1 MPNRVVN
8 KSIRQK
14 KVKQEVKNPK
24 IDEICQL
31 EIDSKVVGAS
41 DEEGVLSLLINRMLN
56 ENFGNKEKNTKILP

>member
-31 EIDSKVVGAS
+31 EIDSKVEGAS

>member
-1 MPNRVVN
+1 VPNRVVN

>member
-1 MPNRVVN
+1 VPNRVVN

-41 DEEGVLSLLINRMLN
+41 DEEGILSLLINRMLN

>member
-1 MPNRVVN
+1 VPNRVVN

-31 EIDSKVVGAS
+31 EIDSKVEGAS

-56 ENFGNKEKNTKILP
+56 ENFGNKEKNTKTLP